1 MRASGVVMR
10 SRRVFLLGGLALAAL
25 PRAVRAAAAP
35 TVGAAAAYPAV
46 APRALRFPEDFGAH
60 PRFRTEWWYMTGWLE
75 YPGGAPVGMQVTFFR
90 SRPGVN
96 EDEAKANTSRFA
108 PTQLVFAHAALA
120 DPAHGRLQHDER
132 AARAG
137 FGLAEARVGNT
148 DVVIDGWSLRR
159 DGTQYRIDVAASG
172 FALDLVARVT
182 QPPLLEGDAG
192 VSRKGPRPG
201 QASYYY
207 SEPHLAID
215 GRVIVAGVARAVT
228 GRAWLDHEWSS
239 EYLPAGAAGWD
250 WTGINLHDGGA
261 LMAFVM
267 RREDGGALWAGGSVR
282 DAAGNTR
289 VLGPADV
296 RFVPR
301 RTWTSPRTGARYP
314 VAVSVVAAG
323 VTYALDPLFDDQE
336 LDARRSTGIIYW
348 EGAVRAR
355 RDGAEVGRG
364 YLELTG
370 YAGTLKLVMGSV

>member
-1 MRASGVVMR
+1 MHASGVVMR

-25 PRAVRAAAAP
+25 PRAVRAAAVPAP
-35 TVGAAAAYPAV
+35 AVAYPAV
-46 APRALRFPEDFGAH
+46 EPRGLRFPDDLGAH

-75 YPGGAPVGMQVTFFR
+75 YADAAPLGMQITFFR
-90 SRPGVN
+90 SRPAVA
-96 EDEAKANTSRFA
+96 EAEADTSRFA

-159 DGTQYRIDVAASG
+159 DGTHYRIDVAAAG
-172 FALDLVARVT
+172 FGLDLVARVT
-182 QPPLLEGDAG
+182 QPPLLQGDAG
-192 VSRKGPRPG
+192 VSRKGPRPE

-207 SEPHLAID
+207 SEPQLAVE
-215 GRVIVAGVARAVT
+215 GRVSVAGASRAVT

-289 VLGPADV
+289 VLAPSDV

-314 VAVSVVAAG
+314 VAVSVVVAG

-370 YAGTLKLVMGSV
+370 YAGTLKL